1 MKLKMTKSC
10 RKLILF
16 LCFQV
21 VASQDVG
28 KNPFEFRLF
37 ENFVLTKSLLVE
49 EQHFVKALVKLK
61 DNLENIT
68 KTKIVNLLK
77 TKKYFLQTWDPFKQI
92 ATTAELQS
100 SNGISSL
107 KEMVIFFFF
116 LIAEKTRQ
124 NKVKTK
130 LIWT

>member
-1 MKLKMTKSC
+1 MTKSC

-37 ENFVLTKSLLVE
+37 ENFVLTKSLFVE

-77 TKKYFLQTWDPFKQI
+77 TKKDILQTWDPFKQKGT
-92 ATTAELQS
+92 ATDLQS

-107 KEMVIFFFF
+107 REMVNFHVSN
-116 LIAEKTRQ
+116 R
-124 NKVKTK
+124 
-130 LIWT
+130 

>member
-16 LCFQV
+16 LWFQI

-37 ENFVLTKSLLVE
+37 ENFVLTKSLFVE
-49 EQHFVKALVKLK
+49 EHHFVKALVKLK

-77 TKKYFLQTWDPFKQI
+77 TKKDILQTWDPFKQI
-92 ATTAELQS
+92 ATTADLQS

-107 KEMVIFFFF
+107 REMVIFYVSD
-116 LIAEKTRQ
+116 LIF
-124 NKVKTK
+124 
-130 LIWT
+130 